1 MFKIFLL
8 HYCTTMKF
16 CCNSTYFALFA
27 LLTFTLIA
35 CSETA
40 ENTEPSGDTTIAVSL
55 KEGTN
60 MAIALSPD
68 KETLALDLQGTIW
81 VMPVS
86 GGVAKPVTDEMG
98 DCHEPAW
105 SPDGER
111 IAFHSYQ
118 DGNYH
123 IWTVGKDGSDLRQ
136 ITDGLYDDREP
147 DWSPGGDTIVFS
159 SDRNGNYDIW
169 QVRLT
174 ERTLTPLTTDDGN
187 DYNPTFSSDGQVAFV
202 SERSEAPGIYQMNQ
216 GEEKLMAPSD
226 IQLAAPS
233 WNESGNHLTF
243 ATYDG
248 ETSKLY
254 IAGAGPETVHP
265 VSAPQEDIFPF
276 RTGWVNDSTFFYT
289 ADGKIKKRTLG
300 QEGFETIAFEATVT
314 LDRPPY
320 TRKTYDFDDQQA
332 RTPMGIMGP
341 VVSPDGASVAFAAL
355 GDIYVQEIGGEL
367 TQVTDDIF
375 VDIDPDWSPDGQ
387 SLVFSSDREGK
398 MNLWM
403 KNLSTGQIQQ
413 LTDIEESALAP
424 AWSPNGRQI
433 AFFATDARNV
443 WGSGTLS
450 LLDVATGNVN
460 SIHDPVFVPSKPSW
474 SPDGQTIALM
484 ALQPASSRYREG
496 MSEILLV
503 STQGDPD
510 RYVSPDSTRTP
521 AIRSKNGPLWSPDG
535 QTIAYIQDGVL
546 WSVPVNKRG
555 EMTGTPQPL
564 TEELAA
570 SPSWADDSQT
580 MVYLATDHLRKV
592 NTKTGEQE
600 DIPIDLQWKPKLGE
614 GSYVVHAGRLFNGL
628 DSTYQE
634 NVDILV
640 EGHRIKE
647 ITPHQDRTDVE
658 VIDASDK
665 VVMPGLFEMHTH
677 QHASVGERLGRIWLA
692 YGITSV
698 REPGADPYDALERK
712 EAWASGQ
719 RPGPREFFTGGLTD
733 GGRVYYGLANSVIH
747 GPHMKL
753 EMERAKTLGYDLIKT
768 YVRMPDSIQKEITT
782 AAHAIGIPVSSHE
795 IYPAMKYNVDAV
807 EHIRGTSRRGYS
819 MKQSALNRTYDDVI
833 QLLAS
838 SGMNITPTIGLQGG
852 FFLMLEKNPDL
863 IKNPQLQALYSQ
875 NYLGGLANAMPRIR
889 AIRPGYGANFD
900 DIYHTIS
907 EIVRAGGHL
916 TAGTDSPFIPYGTSL
931 HVEMQLFVE
940 AGLSPYQA
948 LQAATIKS
956 AETVGVADDLG
967 SIEAGKLADLVIVD
981 GDPLANIQDAWNV
994 TQVMKNGIPY
1004 GIEELLEVDN

>member
-1 MFKIFLL
+1 MHQPLFFASVILL
-8 HYCTTMKF
+8 F
-16 CCNSTYFALFA
+16 SA
-27 LLTFTLIA
+27 LIA
-35 CSETA
+35 CTDPRET
-40 ENTEPSGDTTIAVSL
+40 TEPTGENLIEVPL

-68 KETLALDLQGTIW
+68 KNTLALDLQGTIW

-86 GGVAKPVTDEMG
+86 GGVAEPVTDEMG

-105 SPDGER
+105 SPDGTR

-123 IWTVGKDGSDLRQ
+123 IWTVNPDGSELRQ

-147 DWSPGGDTIVFS
+147 DWSRGGDTIVFS

-169 QVRLT
+169 QVSLT
-174 ERTLTPLTTDDGN
+174 DQVLAPLTQDRSN
-187 DYNPTFSSDGQVAFV
+187 DYHPSVSPAGGEVAFV
-202 SERSEAPGIYQMNQ
+202 SERSKAPGIYRMSN
-216 GEEKLMAPSD
+216 GEETLMAPSEVP
-226 IQLAAPS
+226 IAAPS
-233 WNESGNHLTF
+233 WNKAGSQLTF
-243 ATYDG
+243 TTYDG
-248 ETSKLY
+248 KTSKMY
-254 IAGAGPETVHP
+254 VADAAQAEVRS
-265 VSAPQEDIFPF
+265 VSAPGEDIFPF
-276 RTGWVNDSTFFYT
+276 RTSWIDDSTFLYT
-289 ADGKIKKRTLG
+289 ADGKIKKRTLD

-314 LDRPPY
+314 LDRPLY

-332 RTPMGIMGP
+332 RSPMGILGP
-341 VVSPDGASVAFAAL
+341 VVSPNGSAVAFTAL
-355 GDIYVQEIGGEL
+355 GDLYVQSLGGEL
-367 TQVTDDIF
+367 TQLTDDVF
-375 VDIDPDWSPDGQ
+375 VDMDPDWSPDGQ
-387 SLVFSSDREGK
+387 SLVFSSDRGGS

-403 KNLSTGQIQQ
+403 KNLRTGQTQQ

-424 AWSPNGRQI
+424 SWSPDGQQI

-450 LLDVATGNVN
+450 LLNIATKEIKP
-460 SIHDPVFVPSKPSW
+460 IHDPVFVPSKPSW
-474 SPDGQTIALM
+474 SPDGKTIALM
-484 ALQPASSRYREG
+484 ALQAASSRYREG

-503 STQGDPD
+503 STEGGPD

-521 AIRSKNGPLWSPDG
+521 AMRSKNGPLWSPDG
-535 QTIAYIQDGVL
+535 QAIAYIEDGVL
-546 WSVPVNKRG
+546 WTVPVDERG
-555 EMTGTPQPL
+555 TMGGTPQQL

-600 DIPIDLQWKPKLGE
+600 DIPIDLEWKPEVGE
-614 GSYVVHAGRLFNGL
+614 GTYVVHAGRLFDGR
-628 DSTYQE
+628 DSTYQQD
-634 NVDILV
+634 VDILV
-640 EGHRIKE
+640 EGHRIKD
-647 ITPHQDRTDVE
+647 ITPHQDRTDLE

-677 QHASVGERLGRIWLA
+677 QHASVGERLGRIWLS

-819 MKQSALNRTYDDVI
+819 MKQSELNRTYDDVI
-833 QLLAS
+833 QLLVH

-852 FFLMLEKNPDL
+852 FFLMMEKNPDL
-863 IKNPQLQALYSQ
+863 IKNRQLQALYSQ
-875 NYLGGLANAMPRIR
+875 NYLGELSNAMPRIR
-889 AIRPGYGANFD
+889 AMRPGYGANFD
-900 DIYHTIS
+900 DIYQTIH

-940 AGLSPYQA
+940 GGLSPYQA
-948 LQAATIKS
+948 LQAATIKA

-967 SIEAGKLADLVIVD
+967 SLEPGKLADMVIVE

-994 TQVMKNGIPY
+994 TQVMKNGISY
-1004 GIEELLEVDN
+1004 GIDELLEASE